1 LIFQNGEI
9 PGNLPEFPPEGANF
23 GRSARIRHLSRD
35 RASSHGR
42 PMESH
47 EWKLN
52 GEDGKRF
59 YRGNYM
65 SGRWATSSG
74 KNTNENAARGSGW
87 PSSTASLEPKARI
100 IEPFDGPPT
109 LFDGIFLNPGIFRR
123 HTHLRLIMRAFASIN
138 ESSICLFSIC
148 A

>member
-65 SGRWATSSG
+65 SGRWTILTTQQKRNPVWDRLDNPPQEVWAELRDIVW
-74 KNTNENAARGSGW
+74 KKYQRKRCPWERVAE
-87 PSSTASLEPKARI
+87 LDRI
-100 IEPFDGPPT
+100 LGTEGQD
-109 LFDGIFLNPGIFRR
+109 
-123 HTHLRLIMRAFASIN
+123 H
-138 ESSICLFSIC
+138 
-148 A
+148 

>member
-9 PGNLPEFPPEGANF
+9 PGNPTEFQPEGANF

-65 SGRWATSSG
+65 SGRWTILTTQQKRNPVWDRLDNPPQEVWAELRDIVW
-74 KNTNENAARGSGW
+74 KKYQRKRCPWERVAE
-87 PSSTASLEPKARI
+87 LDRI
-100 IEPFDGPPT
+100 LGTEGQD
-109 LFDGIFLNPGIFRR
+109 
-123 HTHLRLIMRAFASIN
+123 H
-138 ESSICLFSIC
+138 
-148 A
+148 

>member
-1 LIFQNGEI
+1 LIYQNGEI

-65 SGRWATSSG
+65 SGRWTILTTQQKRNPVWDRLDNPPQEVWAELRDIVW
-74 KNTNENAARGSGW
+74 KKYQRKRCPWERVAE
-87 PSSTASLEPKARI
+87 LDRI
-100 IEPFDGPPT
+100 LGTEGQD
-109 LFDGIFLNPGIFRR
+109 
-123 HTHLRLIMRAFASIN
+123 H
-138 ESSICLFSIC
+138 
-148 A
+148 

>member
-9 PGNLPEFPPEGANF
+9 PGNLPEFQPEGANF

-42 PMESH
+42 AMESH

-65 SGRWATSSG
+65 SGRWTILTTQQKRNPVWDRLDNPPQEVWAELRDIVW
-74 KNTNENAARGSGW
+74 KKYQRKRCPWERVAE
-87 PSSTASLEPKARI
+87 LDRI
-100 IEPFDGPPT
+100 LGTEGQD
-109 LFDGIFLNPGIFRR
+109 
-123 HTHLRLIMRAFASIN
+123 H
-138 ESSICLFSIC
+138 
-148 A
+148 